1 MKKPDFG
8 MPLTAPLTH
17 DLLNGGFV
25 MSSDH
30 EIKMW
35 TPNTIVLFL
44 FIIVGLVV
52 ALYRMAKGLG
62 AVTNM
67 NDIYPWGFWLG
78 FDLLGGVAMA
88 AGGFI
93 IATAIYL
100 FNWKKYKPIARPAI
114 LTAFLGYLMAVIA
127 IFLDIGHPFRLWH
140 PSIMWQVHSVMWIV
154 AIHVILYTTTLA
166 IESSPM
172 LFERFGM
179 KNALASVNKIMI
191 GAVVFGVMLSTLH
204 QSSLGAVFLIAP
216 SKMSPL
222 WFSTFLPYLFLVSC
236 IAMGMAMVSTEP
248 TLSEKAFNHKVD
260 REIYYGL
267 ARGTLNTLVI
277 YLILKLFFLFKDAGI
292 GALVDGSLAAN
303 MYILEMAIGVVIPII
318 MLASK
323 QIRTNL
329 RSIFAVNILVI
340 VGVLVNRLNVCI
352 FSMQELTTA
361 KGGNYFPSLME
372 FLISLGIVALGVF
385 LFKMA
390 AKHLPLFAKA

>member
-1 MKKPDFG
+1 MLP
-8 MPLTAPLTH
+8 TAPLIH

-35 TPNTIVLFL
+35 TPNTVVLL
-44 FIIVGLVV
+44 LLIIAGLGV
-52 ALYRMAKGLG
+52 ALFRMAKGLG

-67 NDIYPWGFWLG
+67 NDMYPWGFWLG

-100 FNWKKYKPIARPAI
+100 FNWKKYKPIGRPAI

-166 IESSPM
+166 IEASPM
-172 LFERFGM
+172 FFEKVGM
-179 KNALASVNKIMI
+179 KSALNTVNKIMI
-191 GAVVFGVMLSTLH
+191 GAVIFGVMLSTLH

-236 IAMGMAMVSTEP
+236 IAMGMAMVSTEAM
-248 TLSEKAFNHKVD
+248 LSAKAFNHKID
-260 REIYYGL
+260 KEIYFGL
-267 ARGTLNTLVI
+267 ARGMLNTLVI
-277 YLILKLFFLFKDAGI
+277 YLILKIFFLFKDAGI
-292 GALVDGSLAAN
+292 GLAFDGSMEAN
-303 MYILEMAIGVVIPII
+303 MFLLEMALGVVIPILL
-318 MLASK
+318 LANKS
-323 QIRTNL
+323 IRTNT
-329 RSIFAVNILVI
+329 RGIFAVNILVI
-340 VGVLVNRLNVCI
+340 LGVLVNRLNVCI
-352 FSMQELTTA
+352 FSMQEFTTA
-361 KGGNYFPSLME
+361 RGANYFPSLLE

>member
-1 MKKPDFG
+1 MLP
-8 MPLTAPLTH
+8 TAPLIH

-30 EIKMW
+30 KIKMW
-35 TPNTIVLFL
+35 TPNTVVLL
-44 FIIVGLVV
+44 LLIIAGLGV
-52 ALYRMAKGLG
+52 ALFRMAKGLG

-67 NDIYPWGFWLG
+67 NDMYPWGFWLG

-100 FNWKKYKPIARPAI
+100 FNWKKYKPIGRPAI

-166 IESSPM
+166 IEASPM
-172 LFERFGM
+172 FFEKVGM
-179 KNALASVNKIMI
+179 KSALNTVNKIMI
-191 GAVVFGVMLSTLH
+191 GAVIFGVMLSTLH
-204 QSSLGAVFLIAP
+204 QSSLGALFLIAP

-236 IAMGMAMVSTEP
+236 IAMGMAMVSSETM
-248 TLSEKAFNHKVD
+248 LSAKAFKHKID
-260 REIYYGL
+260 KEIYFGL
-267 ARGTLNTLVI
+267 ARGMLNTLVI
-277 YLILKLFFLFKDAGI
+277 YFILKIFFLYKDAGI
-292 GALVDGSLAAN
+292 GLAFDGSMEAN
-303 MYILEMAIGVVIPII
+303 MFLLEMALGVVIPILL
-318 MLASK
+318 LANKS
-323 QIRTNL
+323 IRTNT
-329 RSIFAVNILVI
+329 RGIFAVNILVI
-340 VGVLVNRLNVCI
+340 LGVLVNRLNVCI
-352 FSMQELTTA
+352 FSMQEFTTA
-361 KGGNYFPSLME
+361 RGANYFPSLLE